1 MVPTRAVRAEPH
13 LGDPVQNEAATLP
26 TITVKAGHVQP
37 IWAGHPWVFAQAVQS
52 AAPEAKPGDEV
63 LVIDPSGKILGRGLY
78 SPASAIAVRIF
89 STDATVGVDDAL
101 VRRRLERAILM
112 RHASGLPDTRPERQT
127 TGYRLVHGE
136 GDGLPGLVVDVYDD
150 VLAVQYG
157 TIGLKRR
164 EAAILDTLQALLNPK
179 AIIDRTS
186 GQVARAEG
194 FGLDTVGATEA
205 TVVRGEPATAQLVFQ
220 ELGLRYELPLT
231 LTQKTGYYFDQRPLR
246 QRIEELVRGS
256 RVLDTCCF
264 VGSFALLAAR
274 AGAAKVYAIDKSAP
288 AIEVG
293 RKLAELNGL
302 GDRIDFSVEDA
313 SAAMRRLGKDAVD
326 VLICDPPKLAM
337 GGAGTGS
344 RRGLEKALKAY
355 KRLAADACLTL
366 APGGLLAFSSCSA
379 SVELDSLQRMIALGA
394 RQVGRRVVIL
404 ERLFQG
410 PDHPVPAAFPEGLYL
425 TTLLGR
431 VEPS

>member
-1 MVPTRAVRAEPH
+1 VLARFGAQRR
-13 LGDPVQNEAATLP
+13 LGAPVQIDAASLP
-26 TITVKAGHVQP
+26 TVTVKAGHVQP
-37 IWAGHPWVFAQAVQS
+37 VWAGHPWVFAQAVQS
-52 AAPEAKPGDEV
+52 ADPGAKPGDEV
-63 LVIDPSGKILGRGLY
+63 LVIDATGKVLGRGLY
-78 SPASAIAVRIF
+78 SPSSAIAVRLF
-89 STDATVGVDDAL
+89 SIDATVGVDEAL
-101 VRRRLERAILM
+101 IRRRLERAILM
-112 RHASGLPDTRPERQT
+112 RHAAGLPDTRPDRQT
-127 TGYRLVHGE
+127 TGFRLVHGE
-136 GDGLPGLVVDVYDD
+136 GDGLPGLVVDVYSD

-157 TIGLKRR
+157 TIGLKKR
-164 EAAILDTLQALLNPK
+164 EAIILDTLEALLSPK

-194 FGLDTVGATEA
+194 FGLDTVGVSEA
-205 TVVRGEPATAQLVFQ
+205 TVVRGDPATTQLAFH

-274 AGAAKVYAIDKSAP
+274 AGAAKVTAVDKSAP

-302 GDRIDFSVEDA
+302 ADRIDFSVEDA
-313 SAAMRRLGKDAVD
+313 SSAMRRMGKDGVD

-355 KRLAADACLTL
+355 KRLASDACAAL

-379 SVELDSLQRMIALGA
+379 SVDLDQLQRVIALGA
-394 RQVGRRVVIL
+394 KAVGRKVIVL

-410 PDHPVPAAFPEGLYL
+410 ADHPVPAAFPEGLYL

-431 VEPS
+431 VDLP